1 MCVIKSIREVLEENF
16 NDVSVTIY
24 SAMDIVFEIY
34 EKKLPITVDALNEDV
49 YVDLEHYS
57 DRLYEAEIG
66 EIHKILKILK
76 EHIEEIKGWVL

>member
-57 DRLYEAEIG
+57 DRLYEVEIG